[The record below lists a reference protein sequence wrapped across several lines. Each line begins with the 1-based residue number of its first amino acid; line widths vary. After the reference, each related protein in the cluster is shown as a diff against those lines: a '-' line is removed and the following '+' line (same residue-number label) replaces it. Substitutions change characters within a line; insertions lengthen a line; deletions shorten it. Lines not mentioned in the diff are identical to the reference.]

1 MQLLINFVRVGGVDG
16 WRVSLRHHD
25 THLAGAAHFWGV
37 TESVSAA
44 HFWGI
49 AESAS
54 QRPLTGR
61 NGQVRTEAQTK

>member
-1 MQLLINFVRVGGVDG
+1 
-16 WRVSLRHHD
+16 VSLRHHD